1 MLLKTS
7 IASCLLPNLQIVSIV
22 YTVQWR
28 NQTLSSG
35 EEVGSFF
42 SFLLA
47 LPTFI
52 PTVVFYF
59 LFKLAGNWV
68 RVRALPKIHHCYTLH
83 VAVAFSDAEISER
96 IDFTRVG
103 GGLLILKYLH
113 GYIYIM
119 NTSILKSIVQYK

>member
-47 LPTFI
+47 LQTFI

-103 GGLLILKYLH
+103 GGLLILNYLH

-119 NTSILKSIVQYK
+119 NTSILKSIVQCK

>member
-119 NTSILKSIVQYK
+119 NTSILKSIVQCK

>member
-52 PTVVFYF
+52 PTVVFHF

-68 RVRALPKIHHCYTLH
+68 RVWALPKIHHCYTLH

-103 GGLLILKYLH
+103 GGLLILNY
-113 GYIYIM
+113 
-119 NTSILKSIVQYK
+119 YKNL

>member
-1 MLLKTS
+1 MAKSDFEL
-7 IASCLLPNLQIVSIV
+7 
-22 YTVQWR
+22 R
-28 NQTLSSG
+28 G
-35 EEVGSFF
+35 GSWFFF

-52 PTVVFYF
+52 PIVVFHF

-68 RVRALPKIHHCYTLH
+68 RVWALPKIHHCYTLH

-103 GGLLILKYLH
+103 GGLLILNY
-113 GYIYIM
+113 
-119 NTSILKSIVQYK
+119 YKNL